1 MWYNFKM
8 QNILKKP
15 FFILKNNLIFIQ
27 PLLLYLL
34 LQMTALSFILGR
46 NIYTVPGIVLVVSM
60 LLLTVAFAAG
70 WLFINKLGIL
80 NYNPEDSKDEI
91 TVKAVKNFRM
101 FFEGVGANFIK
112 TFAAGLLYAAIYT
125 AAMFV
130 TGKIC
135 LEFLGKPDIIFE
147 FQKIMQASNQ
157 AEIVNILNNISIQ
170 QKIIF
175 SGWVMAFNAA
185 ASVMNFIG
193 VLYFAVIFIK
203 ESDLLKSLFETIV
216 FLIKNFLNCIFI
228 IFIMFFLYLVLNLL
242 SVIMGANSFSFV
254 ILIIFF
260 TIYLN
265 YYILLVFCFYNDK
278 TKSNSN
284 NGTELVRE
292 NETGN

>member
-1 MWYNFKM
+1 M
-8 QNILKKP
+8 QTILKKP

-46 NIYTVPGIVLVVSM
+46 NIYTVPGIVLVASM

-70 WLFINKLGIL
+70 WFFINKLGIL

-91 TVKAVKNFRM
+91 TVKTVKNFRM

-112 TFAAGLLYAAIYT
+112 TFAAGLLYIAIYT
-125 AAMFV
+125 IAMFV

-157 AEIVNILNNISIQ
+157 SEIVNILNNISMQ

-203 ESDLLKSLFETIV
+203 GSDLLKSLFETIV
-216 FLIKNFLNCIFI
+216 FLVKNFLNCIFI

-254 ILIIFF
+254 ILIILF

-278 TKSNSN
+278 TKGNSN
-284 NGTELVRE
+284 NGAEFVRE

>member
-157 AEIVNILNNISIQ
+157 AEIVNILNNISMQ

-278 TKSNSN
+278 TKGNSN
-284 NGTELVRE
+284 NGAEFVRE

>member
-34 LQMTALSFILGR
+34 LQMMALSFILGR

-175 SGWVMAFNAA
+175 SGWVMAFNTA

-254 ILIIFF
+254 ILIILF

>member
-1 MWYNFKM
+1 M
-8 QNILKKP
+8 QTILKKP

-70 WLFINKLGIL
+70 WFFINKLGIL

-125 AAMFV
+125 AAMFA
-130 TGKIC
+130 TGRIC

-157 AEIVNILNNISIQ
+157 AEIVNILNNISMQ

-216 FLIKNFLNCIFI
+216 FLVKNFLNCIFI

-254 ILIIFF
+254 ILIILF

-278 TKSNSN
+278 TKGNSN
-284 NGTELVRE
+284 NGAEFVRE

>member
-1 MWYNFKM
+1 M
-8 QNILKKP
+8 QTILKKP

-46 NIYTVPGIVLVVSM
+46 NIYTVPGIVLVASM

-70 WLFINKLGIL
+70 WFFINKLGIL

-175 SGWVMAFNAA
+175 SGWVMAFNTA

-203 ESDLLKSLFETIV
+203 GSDLLKSLFETIV

-254 ILIIFF
+254 ILIILF

-278 TKSNSN
+278 TKGNSN
-284 NGTELVRE
+284 NGAEFVRE